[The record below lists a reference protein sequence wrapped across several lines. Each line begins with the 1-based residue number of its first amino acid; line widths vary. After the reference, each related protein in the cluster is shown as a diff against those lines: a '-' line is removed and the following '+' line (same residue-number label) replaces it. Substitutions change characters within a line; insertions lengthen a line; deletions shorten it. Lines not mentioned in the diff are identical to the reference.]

1 MCVYNKKNICI
12 YVCVWG
18 CLDKYI
24 SVATWPPQT
33 KIPGSAPEHRELVEA
48 EVVCKTLE
56 LVEGLWNS
64 SWTTFFHLHNFKCDQ
79 TNKN

>member
-1 MCVYNKKNICI
+1 MCI

-33 KIPGSAPEHRELVEA
+33 KIPGSAPDKRISIYNIEPPNLYDSYVLIKYELIFL
-48 EVVCKTLE
+48 T
-56 LVEGLWNS
+56 
-64 SWTTFFHLHNFKCDQ
+64 NFLSFLLDVPL
-79 TNKN
+79 

>member
-1 MCVYNKKNICI
+1 MCVYNKKNMCI

-33 KIPGSAPEHRELVEA
+33 KIPGSALGRTVGVLNLNWKA
-48 EVVCKTLE
+48 NA
-56 LVEGLWNS
+56 G
-64 SWTTFFHLHNFKCDQ
+64 
-79 TNKN
+79 

>member
-24 SVATWPPQT
+24 SVATWSPQT
-33 KIPGSAPEHRELVEA
+33 KIPGSAPGWRPHDKSGSTSGIKMLLGQPK
-48 EVVCKTLE
+48 EVPM
-56 LVEGLWNS
+56 
-64 SWTTFFHLHNFKCDQ
+64 F
-79 TNKN
+79 

>member
-1 MCVYNKKNICI
+1 MYNLSNKKMCVYNKKNMCI

-33 KIPGSAPEHRELVEA
+33 KIPGSAPGQMGLVETVPIVA
-48 EVVCKTLE
+48 TVT
-56 LVEGLWNS
+56 
-64 SWTTFFHLHNFKCDQ
+64 
-79 TNKN
+79 

>member
-1 MCVYNKKNICI
+1 MDVYIYNLSNKKMCVYNKKNMCI

-33 KIPGSAPEHRELVEA
+33 KIPGSAPVPH
-48 EVVCKTLE
+48 
-56 LVEGLWNS
+56 
-64 SWTTFFHLHNFKCDQ
+64 
-79 TNKN
+79 TN

>member
-1 MCVYNKKNICI
+1 MCI

-33 KIPGSAPEHRELVEA
+33 KISGSAPAWTDSGLN
-48 EVVCKTLE
+48 VVMSDIGMGVCPESVASVLE
-56 LVEGLWNS
+56 LHPCSPQSLAEGLS
-64 SWTTFFHLHNFKCDQ
+64 MS
-79 TNKN
+79 NKPS